1 MSNLEIIRH
10 SCAHVLAAAVKKLY
24 PEVVLGIGP
33 AIEDGFYYDFHGRVF
48 TPEDL
53 PMLEQAMRE
62 VVNAGQPFTKDTM
75 SKEDAVRY
83 FREKGERFKAELIQ
97 DLPDQNVSLYH
108 TGAFTDLCK
117 GPHVESTRAIKAFKL
132 LSVSAAYWK
141 GDQSNAVMQ
150 RIYGTAFD
158 SKEDLQ
164 AHLKKI
170 EEAKERDHRVLGK
183 TLGLFDIY
191 QDEAG
196 AGLVFYHPH
205 GAFLRHT
212 IQNWEINEHLRRG
225 YQMVVTPHIM
235 DTQLW
240 KTSGHWDFYKEYMY
254 GVHTEDQQFVL
265 KPMNCPGHI
274 LIYKSKMRSYKDLP
288 IRFFELGTVYRYEKS
303 GVLHGLLRVRGFTQD
318 DAHIFCTEK
327 DLHAEISG
335 VVDFII
341 FTLHKFG
348 FTEFEAEISTRPQN
362 FIGEVSQWDAAEHI
376 LQDVLQKKSI
386 AFSISAG
393 EGAFYG
399 PKIDFKLKDILGRKW
414 QCATV
419 QLDYAL
425 PQRFALHY
433 VDADNTRKTPIM
445 LHRVLL
451 GSLERFMA
459 TLIEHYKGDFPLWLA
474 PVQAKIVT
482 INSAVE
488 GFARGIRDQLAA
500 ADIRAVLDDR
510 DDTLSKKIRESE
522 KEKVPYTLVVGE
534 KEQTTS
540 TVSVRR
546 RHKENVGTMAI
557 DAFIDRVK
565 KEVEISRT

>member
-1 MSNLEIIRH
+1 
-10 SCAHVLAAAVKKLY
+10 LAAAVKKLY
-24 PEVVLGIGP
+24 PEVQLGIGP
-33 AIEDGFYYDFHGRVF
+33 AIEDGFYYDFHGRIF
-48 TPEDL
+48 THEDL
-53 PMLEQAMRE
+53 PILEQAMRE
-62 VVNAGQPFTKDTM
+62 VVNAAHPFTKEMMD
-75 SKEDAVRY
+75 KPDAVKY
-83 FREKGERFKAELIQ
+83 FSGKGERFKAELIQ
-97 DLPDQNVSLYH
+97 DLPDQTVSLYH
-108 TGAFTDLCK
+108 TGTFTDLCR
-117 GPHVESTRAIKAFKL
+117 GPHIDSTKAIKAFKL

-205 GAFLRHT
+205 GAFLRHV
-212 IQNWEINEHLRRG
+212 IQNWEVDEHLRRG

-254 GVHTEDQQFVL
+254 SVQTEDQQFVL

-274 LIYKSKMRSYKDLP
+274 LIYKSKTRSHKDLP
-288 IRFFELGTVYRYEKS
+288 LRFFELGTVYRYEKS

-318 DAHIFCTEK
+318 DAHIFCAEK
-327 DLHAEISG
+327 DLQSEISG

-348 FTEFEAEISTRPQN
+348 FTEFEAEISTRPQS
-362 FIGEVSQWDAAEHI
+362 FIGEISQWDAAERI
-376 LQDVLQKKSI
+376 LQEVLQKKNI

-425 PQRFALHY
+425 PQRFSLNY
-433 VDADNTRKTPIM
+433 VDKDNTRKTPIM

-459 TLIEHYKGDFPLWLA
+459 TLIEHYKGDFPLWLS
-474 PVQAKIVT
+474 PVQVKVAT

-488 GFARGIRDQLAA
+488 PFARAVRDRLVA

-510 DDTLSKKIRESE
+510 DDTLSKKIRDAE
-522 KEKVPYTLVVGE
+522 KEKVPYTVVIGE
-534 KEQTTS
+534 KEQAAQ
-540 TVSVRR
+540 TVSVRK
-546 RHKENVGTMAI
+546 RHKENVGTLAI

-565 KEVEISRT
+565 KEVEISRI